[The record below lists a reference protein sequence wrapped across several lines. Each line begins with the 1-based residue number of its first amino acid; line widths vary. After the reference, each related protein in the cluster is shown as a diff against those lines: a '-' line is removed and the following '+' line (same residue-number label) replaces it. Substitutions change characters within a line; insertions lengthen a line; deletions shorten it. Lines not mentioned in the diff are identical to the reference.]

1 MNWDAISAV
10 GEIVG
15 AAAVVV
21 TLIYLAIQVKDS
33 AKASRSAAITDA
45 TTAMQAFY
53 HELGSNQQACG
64 IWLEGMTNPD
74 AMSKQD
80 QLQFVMLCHSA
91 FVGFQRSFFLVH
103 EGTLDQSLL
112 DSIGTAVVAVKDL
125 PGMDF
130 YWRQRKDF
138 FQKEFIEWVELLMTR
153 DPLKELKIYR
163 SW

>member
-1 MNWDAISAV
+1 MDWVVV
-10 GEIVG
+10 GIVAEIVG
-15 AAAVVV
+15 ALAVVA

-53 HELGSNQQACG
+53 HEIGSNPQACG
-64 IWLEGMTNPD
+64 IWLEGMTNPE

-91 FVGFQRSFFLVH
+91 FVGFQRSFFLAH
-103 EGTLDQSLL
+103 EGTLDPSIR
-112 DSIGTAVVAVKDL
+112 DSVGTAVVAVKDL
-125 PGMDF
+125 PGMEF

-138 FQKEFIEWVELLMTR
+138 FQNEFIEWVEELMAR
-153 DPLKELKIYR
+153 DALSELQVYQ
-163 SW
+163 